1 MSAAIVH
8 FEIHVADVDRAQRF
22 YSAVFDWKIE
32 KYQGTEYYGVWTGR
46 SKYPNGS
53 VVGMDGGLRLR
64 TGEGPDHHAAVNS
77 FLCTVEVESID
88 SVLETVERSAGV
100 VLEPKHALPGV
111 GWQAVCTDPDGN
123 RFSLMQNDSQAG

>member
-1 MSAAIVH
+1 VSAAIVH

-32 KYQGTEYYGVWTGR
+32 QYQGTEYYGVWTGR

-64 TGEGPDHHAAVNS
+64 LTGGLHRPGRQSIQPDAERFAGRVGKTG
-77 FLCTVEVESID
+77 LTV
-88 SVLETVERSAGV
+88 LA
-100 VLEPKHALPGV
+100 
-111 GWQAVCTDPDGN
+111 Q
-123 RFSLMQNDSQAG
+123 